1 MASNEDMSSTVNRLV
16 GGLINAILGA
26 LILWVGQT
34 TFRHAGILAGVDE
47 KLKNVEHRFEDVEK
61 QQESLKSC
69 MQDSVA
75 DMKDSFR
82 NQFSMKDGDKVFAQL
97 RQVEQW
103 TSELERKLTER
114 INSLDLKL
122 TALATQHQDTQEV
135 ALLKTEIGQLR
146 SELTRAAVAQEVQ
159 YQQAQPS
166 ERYARGVPI
175 YLPPVD
181 SRR

>member
-1 MASNEDMSSTVNRLV
+1 MASNDDMSGTVNRLV

-34 TFRHAGILAGVDE
+34 TFKHAGILAGVDE
-47 KLKNVEHRFEDVEK
+47 KLNNVEHRFEDVEK
-61 QQESLKSC
+61 QQDSIKSWL
-69 MQDSVA
+69 QSSIS
-75 DMKDSFR
+75 DMKDNSR

-97 RQVEQW
+97 RQVEQC
-103 TSELERKLTER
+103 TAELERKLSER
-114 INSLDLKL
+114 INSLELKL
-122 TALATQHQDTQEV
+122 TALATQNQGSQEV

-159 YQQAQPS
+159 YQQAQPN
-166 ERYARGVPI
+166 ERFARGVPV

-181 SRR
+181 NRR

>member
-1 MASNEDMSSTVNRLV
+1 MASNDDMSTTVNRLV

-34 TFRHAGILAGVDE
+34 TFKHAGILAGMDE

-61 QQESLKSC
+61 QQENLKGC
-69 MQDSVA
+69 LQDSVA
-75 DMKDSFR
+75 DMKDTFR
-82 NQFSMKDGDKVFAQL
+82 NQFSMKDGDKVFTQL
-97 RQVEQW
+97 RQAEQ
-103 TSELERKLTER
+103 SAAELERKLSER
-114 INSLDLKL
+114 INSVELRL
-122 TALATQHQDTQEV
+122 TALATQNQGTQEV
-135 ALLKTEIGQLR
+135 ALLKNEIGQLR
-146 SELTRAAVAQEVQ
+146 GELARAAAVQEVQ

-166 ERYARGVPI
+166 ERFARGVPI